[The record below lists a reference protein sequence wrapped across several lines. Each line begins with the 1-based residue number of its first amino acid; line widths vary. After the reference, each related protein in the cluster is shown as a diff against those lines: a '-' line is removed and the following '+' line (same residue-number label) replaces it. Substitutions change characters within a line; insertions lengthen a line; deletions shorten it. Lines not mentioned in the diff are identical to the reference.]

1 MSTILLVDDEPEIL
15 ELYSEVLALMGHDIL
30 RACDGK
36 QALGVARRWHPDLVV
51 TDWMMPRMDGVELCR
66 ALSQAEDLRDIPIV
80 MHSGSGDPHAPGVR
94 AFLPKG
100 CSLERFEQEVSRALT
115 MGMRL
120 TDRPAP
126 VRSGLPARG
135 EPSPPPSVPG
145 SRPPVRP

>member
-30 RACDGK
+30 RAHDGE

-66 ALSQAEDLRDIPIV
+66 TLSRTEELRDIPIV
-80 MHSGSGDPHAPGVR
+80 MHSGSGDPHAPGVG

-100 CSLERFEQEVSRALT
+100 CDLERFEEVVSRLLT
-115 MGMRL
+115 MGRRL
-120 TDRPAP
+120 L
-126 VRSGLPARG
+126 RSRTSSGDSSAHA
-135 EPSPPPSVPG
+135 VP
-145 SRPPVRP
+145 RV